1 MSSDE
6 ERSRSPVI
14 PKDSDHGSSVSSDFQ
29 DEYDELLRYAVVTPK
44 FGPHLLREYQLTA
57 EQTTSDRFSS
67 PKEAVQEQIPERS
80 HTSLIEDI
88 PKCSD
93 GELHRG
99 SSDTSNPRP
108 SVFDDQKGVLICT
121 FISEQQAFERSP
133 FASGMEA
140 FSPVHS
146 SELSL
151 HGTSS
156 SASSRSQ
163 VEEVRVTELPVPSE
177 DMQQVEGVLDLWSGN
192 LKTNVMAELNKWR
205 LTIIEK
211 HKLEMKTQSEKHAE
225 HIIHFSNQIDNLQGL
240 LQTYE
245 TSIHRKDEVISN
257 LTHAL
262 EKQKE
267 KIELMRTFTHWRL
280 QQTEARQEEY
290 VCNLADRHY
299 RKALMKNMWRMWHSA
314 IELNWKDKVER
325 ACRARAEEVCIELSN
340 DYESKVAQLNG
351 ALEDARAEVQ
361 RLHAERGQFEGSMKK
376 AFMRGVCALN
386 MEAMSMFQGRESR
399 MDQDQPPRR
408 EDRSS
413 SPTVTFQ
420 QLPTT
425 SVPLS
430 SSQHDLPTPVHTP
443 AVLSEQ
449 NFKLQF
455 GPSSASESKD
465 DVSTPVVMSATTSGS
480 SILSTQK
487 LPATRV
493 LTSGH
498 QKAGRT
504 ITARVTARSD
514 LAQKISKTGGN
525 IGSMGVSPPMSSIVV
540 EKHHPI
546 TQQTISQATAAKYPR
561 SVQQSANS
569 LSGRGTGQNAR
580 TSHVH
585 TGIHSIKVVD

>member
-192 LKTNVMAELNKWR
+192 LK
-205 LTIIEK
+205 
-211 HKLEMKTQSEKHAE
+211 
-225 HIIHFSNQIDNLQGL
+225 
-240 LQTYE
+240 
-245 TSIHRKDEVISN
+245 VISN

-399 MDQDQPPRR
+399 MDQADQPPRR